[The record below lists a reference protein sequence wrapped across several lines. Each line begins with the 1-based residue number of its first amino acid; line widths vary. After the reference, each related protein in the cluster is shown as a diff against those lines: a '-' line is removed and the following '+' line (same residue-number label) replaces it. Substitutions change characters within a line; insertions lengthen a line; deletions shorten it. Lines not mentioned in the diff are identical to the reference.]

1 MVMQFFFLGGGGG
14 GGINKVH
21 YGLCEN
27 GEYLKDTLQFRF
39 WGLLL
44 VSRIERDEHRN
55 EVAYSVFNW

>member
-1 MVMQFFFLGGGGG
+1 M
-14 GGINKVH
+14 H

-55 EVAYSVFNW
+55 EVAYSVFIMVIELSGVQFGLKSYA

>member
-1 MVMQFFFLGGGGG
+1 M

-27 GEYLKDTLQFRF
+27 GEYLKDALQFRF

-44 VSRIERDEHRN
+44 VSRIERDEHRK